1 MTSSRHA
8 TLRPPPDLN
17 HLRRGLVYRATT
29 EVEEIVGEYLG
40 IEVPY
45 GDRAIILRSLTG
57 TSSIRVS
64 DLAAITPAA

>member
-1 MTSSRHA
+1 VTPSPRPIPS
-8 TLRPPPDLN
+8 PPPDLN
-17 HLRRGLVYRATT
+17 DLRRGLVYRATT
-29 EVEEIVGEYLG
+29 EEGEIVGEYLG